1 MGFFDSVFKVAVTAA
16 VVAATVAFIAPAS
29 TAVAGAAI
37 FGLTGASAYIA
48 TAALTAAAIST
59 ISYLTADTPEAA
71 DIGEQLRGQLVSKR
85 EPAGNAYI
93 VYGKTRIG
101 GTIVHMEATGS
112 KNETMYMAMAMAGHE
127 ITGIDNVYVN
137 DDKFPLTTSGNI
149 YTINYQGS
157 TSVINFDYLLGTNT
171 QSAMELFSGTTASG
185 FQFKGIATLGAK
197 LVYDAD
203 KFPLGLPNITAEIRG
218 KKVYDPRTDTTAY
231 STNAAL
237 CIRDYLTDIDYGMA
251 ATDDEIDDDSF
262 SDAADICDQSIT
274 LADSSTEARYTIN
287 GAFSSGEQP
296 KDILSKMLTSCGGM
310 LSYVG
315 GKWTLK
321 VAEYRTPTVTL
332 TEDDVVGQ
340 ISVQGSQ
347 SRRDIFNAIKGTY
360 SEPETLYQ
368 VASFPPVT
376 NSLYEAEDN
385 EKIWKDTQFPFTTS
399 SAACQR
405 LAKIDLEKSRQQ
417 IVVNLSCNLNAF
429 SLQPGDNVYLSFDR
443 YGWNQKV
450 FEVIDWSFSFVDSDG
465 GATPVVNLT
474 LRETASGV
482 YAWANGSETVVDLA
496 PNTNL
501 PDPFL
506 VTAPGVTSTDILYIA
521 AETVITKLV
530 VTLSGESTF
539 QYNYEVQA
547 KLSSDTDWINLG
559 QATGTIFE
567 LNNAVDGATYN
578 IRARSINSFGVR
590 SDWTLD
596 DHEVVGKT
604 APPQDVTGFSI
615 NVVGANAYLTWEP
628 VPDLDLSHYRIRHA
642 RETTGANYANSIDL
656 VTKVPRPGVF
666 ASVPAMTGTY
676 FIKAIDKIGN
686 ESLNPAEIVAIIDGI
701 QGLNVVETI
710 TESPTFAGSKT
721 EVNITEDGYLILD
734 TSIDFDSATG
744 NFDDYPGDFDGGG
757 GTISTEGTYYFSNT
771 VDLGSVYTSR
781 VTANIT
787 VDRLDYVNLFDDA
800 EGDFDTR
807 TGLFDGD
814 PNTYGD
820 TNVIFYI
827 STTEDNPAGSPIW
840 TDYRQFYVGDYKA
853 RAFRFKIVL
862 TSQNGDSSPR
872 VKTLSVTVDMPDRVT
887 SGDNLASGAGAY
899 PVTFSPAFKT
909 APAIGIAAQ
918 NLQQGDYYEI
928 SSKSASG
935 FTITFRNSSGTA
947 VNRTFDYVARGY
959 GELVT

>member
-1 MGFFDSVFKVAVTAA
+1 MMGWLDSAFKAAFTAA
-16 VVAATVAFIAPAS
+16 VVAA
-29 TAVAGAAI
+29 AVYFTGGAVGISFTSSA
-37 FGLTGASAYIA
+37 AAYIGS
-48 TAALTAAAIST
+48 AALTAAAIST
-59 ISYLTADTPEAA
+59 VSYLTADAPEAA
-71 DIGEQLRGQLVSKR
+71 DLGEQLRGQLVSKR
-85 EPAGNAYI
+85 EPAGNASVI
-93 VYGKTRIG
+93 YGKTRVG
-101 GTIVHMEATGS
+101 GTIVHMEALGS
-112 KNETMYMAMAMAGHE
+112 KNETMYMAMAIAGHE
-127 ITGIDNVYVN
+127 ITAIDNVYVN
-137 DDKFPLTTSGNI
+137 DDKFALTASGNI

-157 TSVINFDYLLGTNT
+157 TSVINFDYLLGTTT
-171 QSAMELFSGTTASG
+171 QSAMELFSGTGASTFK
-185 FQFKGIATLGAK
+185 FQGIATLGAK

-218 KKVYDPRTDTTAY
+218 KKVYDPRTATTAY

-237 CIRDYLTDIDYGMA
+237 CIRDYLTDNDYGMG

-262 SDAADICDQSIT
+262 SDAADICDESIT
-274 LADSSTEARYTIN
+274 LSDGSTEARYTIN
-287 GAFSSGEQP
+287 GAFNSGEQP

-321 VAEYRTPTVTL
+321 VAEYRTPSITL

-368 VASFPPVT
+368 PASFPPVT
-376 NSLYEAEDN
+376 NSTYEDQDN

-429 SLQPGDNVYLSFDR
+429 ALQPGDNVYLTFDR
-443 YGWNQKV
+443 YGWTQKV
-450 FEVIDWSFSFVDSDG
+450 FEVIDWSFSFVDSDN

-496 PNTNL
+496 PNTTL
-501 PDPFL
+501 PDPFA
-506 VTAPGVTSTDILYIA
+506 VTAPGVTSTDILYVA
-521 AETVITKLV
+521 AETVVTKLI

-547 KLSSDTDWINLG
+547 KLSTDSEWTNLG

-567 LNNAVDGATYN
+567 LNNAIDGALYN
-578 IRARSINSFGVR
+578 IRARSVNSFGVR
-590 SDWTLD
+590 SSWTTD
-596 DHEVVGKT
+596 SHEVIGKT

-615 NVVGANAYLTWEP
+615 NVVGPNAYLTWEP
-628 VPDLDLSHYRIRHA
+628 VSDLDLSHYRIRHA
-642 RETTGANYANSIDL
+642 RETTGASYANSIDL

-710 TESPTFAGSKT
+710 TESPTFSGTKT
-721 EVNITEDGYLILD
+721 EVNVTEDGYLVLD

-744 NFDDYPGDFDGGG
+744 DFDDYPGDFDGGG
-757 GTISTEGTYYFSNT
+757 GTTSTEGTYYFSNT

-827 STTEDNPAGSPIW
+827 STTEDDPAGSPVW

-862 TSQNGDSSPR
+862 SSENGDSSPR

-887 SGDNLASGAGAY
+887 SGDNIASGAGAY
-899 PVTFSPAFKT
+899 SVTFSPAFKT

-918 NLQQGDYYEI
+918 NLQQGDYYAI

-947 VNRTFDYVARGY
+947 VNRQFDWIARGY